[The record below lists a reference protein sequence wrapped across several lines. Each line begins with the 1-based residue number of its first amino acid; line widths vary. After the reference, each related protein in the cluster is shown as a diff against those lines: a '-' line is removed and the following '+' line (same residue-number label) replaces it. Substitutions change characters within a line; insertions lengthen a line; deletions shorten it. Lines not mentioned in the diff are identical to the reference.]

1 MEYLNA
7 TIQKVSLPTLNI
19 QNIEQSQTQQRFK
32 DINRGGQI
40 FSHYLTREISVTH
53 KHTEGFLS
61 YFMLWENTL
70 SYVDYQNSVKFLPN
84 LEIIMLNNEFQET
97 FRYNFKNL
105 VISSFSE
112 NFEMDYTSVRNIPKT
127 FTIKYSYNEL
137 ETIFKIDGKETK
149 Y

>member
-1 MEYLNA
+1 
-7 TIQKVSLPTLNI
+7 
-19 QNIEQSQTQQRFK
+19 
-32 DINRGGQI
+32 
-40 FSHYLTREISVTH
+40 
-53 KHTEGFLS
+53 
-61 YFMLWENTL
+61 
-70 SYVDYQNSVKFLPN
+70 
-84 LEIIMLNNEFQET
+84 MLNNEFQET